1 MAKSDPYAKFSINYP
16 DHPKIACL
24 SDEAF
29 RAHVEMILYAAR
41 YQTDGRIAKRIAKRW
56 VDDAL
61 SELCNNDDERPSLIR
76 LDDGDYQ
83 LHGYG
88 DLQTLKADIDGRRA
102 VNRENGRRG
111 GLAKKR
117 NAKQV
122 ATESPT
128 ETLSE
133 TSSENVAEVRSKK
146 LEVRSNTT
154 PPKAPSSGTSE
165 KRNRYDYPDDFEAFW
180 SIYPKDADKR
190 AALKA
195 WNSAVKRADS
205 DAITDGAAR
214 YRDDPN
220 RDESYTKNA
229 STWLNADAWEN
240 GPLPPRGG
248 TVNKADLK
256 QQGQLSVLDNLEAYD
271 NNPQMRSLG

>member
-1 MAKSDPYAKFSINYP
+1 MAKNDPYAKFSINYP
-16 DHPKIACL
+16 DHPKIADL

-56 VDDAL
+56 PDTAL
-61 SELCNNDDERPSLIR
+61 SELCSNDEDRPSLIR
-76 LDDGDYQ
+76 LDGGDYQ

-88 DLQTLKADIDGRRA
+88 DLQTLKADIEERSS
-102 VNRENGRRG
+102 VNRENGRKG

-117 NAKQV
+117 NAKQL
-122 ATESPT
+122 ASESVT

-133 TSSENVAEVRSKK
+133 NGSENVAEVRSKK

-154 PPKAPSSGTSE
+154 PPKAPSKGAR
-165 KRNRYDYPDDFEAFW
+165 RNRYDYPDDFEAFW
-180 SIYPKDADKR
+180 AIYPKDADKR

-195 WNSAVKRADS
+195 WNSALKRS
-205 DAITDGAAR
+205 DPESITAGAER

-220 RDESYTKNA
+220 RVEAYTKNA

-240 GPLPPRGG
+240 GPLPPRGDF
-248 TVNKADLK
+248 TNKATLK
-256 QQGQLSVLDNLEAYD
+256 QQDQLSVLDRLDAYD
-271 NNPQMRSLG
+271 QQGQNRMLG